1 MKTSALLLMVVLSAV
16 VSAQKPQTGY
26 APVNGLRMYYE
37 IHGKGQPVVLLH
49 GSFMT
54 ITTNWPEMIA
64 RGCCCY

>member
-1 MKTSALLLMVVLSAV
+1 MVVLSAV

-54 ITTNWPEMIA
+54 NHDQLAGDDCP
-64 RGCCCY
+64 RVLLLL